1 GAFQDAPRPREA
13 FLGKVGRGQAVGRR
27 LGSVQLLGIGRIAQE
42 FPQAGGLRAGRAQGV
57 QHLFGIQAQQP
68 GHRDGRRQ
76 RAHRAGGVED
86 LVVRAP
92 QEFAYAYAH
101 FVARHRSHEQVLAR
115 AAQRLG
121 YRQRGWK
128 HHGGRVEHRTVV
140 HVVLF
145 HHVCRRGVDH
155 GGEQWR
161 GLPPSDQY
169 LRWSVGWT
177 HGRRIALDGLHRP
190 RARARQY
197 RTQAVKQQV
206 FGSPQYGGRDIV
218 KAQVGGEFRER
229 GAGVGVM
236 VGHSHQNERGRPST
250 CSATYAR
257 IRLVEI
263 GATWYRRVS
272 RNLRSTSYSLAKPKP
287 PWNCRQALAA
297 SHDASAASSL
307 AMFAW
312 APHGWGASNRRQ
324 AS

>member
-1 GAFQDAPRPREA
+1 PPSPPRPPPV
-13 FLGKVGRGQAVGRR
+13 LG
-27 LGSVQLLGIGRIAQE
+27 
-42 FPQAGGLRAGRAQGV
+42 PAGGPHGPRLA
-57 QHLFGIQAQQP
+57 P
-68 GHRDGRRQ
+68 DGRR
-76 RAHRAGGVED
+76 G
-86 LVVRAP
+86 
-92 QEFAYAYAH
+92 
-101 FVARHRSHEQVLAR
+101 
-115 AAQRLG
+115 
-121 YRQRGWK
+121 
-128 HHGGRVEHRTVV
+128 
-140 HVVLF
+140 
-145 HHVCRRGVDH
+145 
-155 GGEQWR
+155 
-161 GLPPSDQY
+161 
-169 LRWSVGWT
+169 
-177 HGRRIALDGLHRP
+177 P

-218 KAQVGGEFRER
+218 KALVGGEFREL

-312 APHGWGASNRRQ
+312 APHGWWASNRRQ